1 MTARDG
7 GQLGQTYC
15 CSLQSC
21 CPYVAIWEDHRVS
34 LSSAQC
40 VLSHVF
46 IYVSSTF
53 ALTSQYTFGYFF
65 SMYINHS
72 KEQQDFNILFVSSTS
87 ILKVTLL
94 KKVKKKKE
102 WWDDYGCCRFS
113 TGSLQELKEEKCER
127 KCVLTHNLLDC
138 FSIIVGNI
146 YKHWELC
153 ILILM
158 FTKYIGQ
165 TASVN
170 PGLFY
175 LHALLTT
182 LL

>member
-21 CPYVAIWEDHRVS
+21 SPYVAIWEDHRVS

-72 KEQQDFNILFVSSTS
+72 KEQQHFNILFVSSTS

-94 KKVKKKKE
+94 KKVKKKRMMR
-102 WWDDYGCCRFS
+102 WLWMLQIFNRFIAR
-113 TGSLQELKEEKCER
+113 TEGGEMWEKMCT
-127 KCVLTHNLLDC
+127 VT
-138 FSIIVGNI
+138 
-146 YKHWELC
+146 
-153 ILILM
+153 
-158 FTKYIGQ
+158 
-165 TASVN
+165 
-170 PGLFY
+170 
-175 LHALLTT
+175 
-182 LL
+182 

>member
-72 KEQQDFNILFVSSTS
+72 KEQQHFNILFVSSTS

-94 KKVKKKKE
+94 KKVKKKRMMR
-102 WWDDYGCCRFS
+102 WLWMLQIFNRFIAR
-113 TGSLQELKEEKCER
+113 TEGGEMWEKMCT
-127 KCVLTHNLLDC
+127 VT
-138 FSIIVGNI
+138 
-146 YKHWELC
+146 
-153 ILILM
+153 
-158 FTKYIGQ
+158 
-165 TASVN
+165 
-170 PGLFY
+170 
-175 LHALLTT
+175 
-182 LL
+182 

>member
-21 CPYVAIWEDHRVS
+21 SPYVAIWEDHRVS

-94 KKVKKKKE
+94 KKVKKKKNDE
-102 WWDDYGCCRFS
+102 MIMDVADFQQVHCKNWRRRNVRENVYCHITCS
-113 TGSLQELKEEKCER
+113 
-127 KCVLTHNLLDC
+127 
-138 FSIIVGNI
+138 
-146 YKHWELC
+146 
-153 ILILM
+153 
-158 FTKYIGQ
+158 
-165 TASVN
+165 TASVS
-170 PGLFY
+170 
-175 LHALLTT
+175 
-182 LL
+182 

>member
-94 KKVKKKKE
+94 KKVKKKKRMMR
-102 WWDDYGCCRFS
+102 WLWMLQIFNRFIAR
-113 TGSLQELKEEKCER
+113 TEGGEMWEKMCT
-127 KCVLTHNLLDC
+127 VT
-138 FSIIVGNI
+138 
-146 YKHWELC
+146 
-153 ILILM
+153 
-158 FTKYIGQ
+158 
-165 TASVN
+165 
-170 PGLFY
+170 
-175 LHALLTT
+175 
-182 LL
+182 

>member
-94 KKVKKKKE
+94 KKVKKKRMMR
-102 WWDDYGCCRFS
+102 WLWMLQIFNRFIAR
-113 TGSLQELKEEKCER
+113 TEGGEMWEKMCT
-127 KCVLTHNLLDC
+127 VT
-138 FSIIVGNI
+138 
-146 YKHWELC
+146 
-153 ILILM
+153 
-158 FTKYIGQ
+158 
-165 TASVN
+165 
-170 PGLFY
+170 
-175 LHALLTT
+175 
-182 LL
+182 